1 MKVVLVEDNQEI
13 IEAVVAVFQLRW
25 PEVNMITTM
34 YGEKGIEL
42 TKQESPDLIIL
53 DLGLPD
59 IDGFQVLRRLRQFTN
74 VPVIILTAQSDE
86 INKIRGLELG
96 ADDYIV
102 KPFSPGELLARVR
115 ALLRRFE
122 RTTPKEELVK
132 NKNLTI
138 VGALRIDTASKEV
151 TVGDKHIRLSPRGYD
166 LLYQLVMNKGEF
178 VPTETLMKAIVDPGE
193 NLSINIVIFLVKT
206 LNEELGEKEIGIK
219 NLISGDPARG
229 YKLTLH

>member
-1 MKVVLVEDNQEI
+1 MKVVLIEDNQEI

-25 PEVNMITTM
+25 PEVSMITTM

-42 TKQESPDLIIL
+42 TKIESPDLIIL

-59 IDGFQVLRRLRQFTN
+59 IDGFQVLRRVREFSNL
-74 VPVIILTAQSDE
+74 PVIILTAQGDE

-102 KPFSPGELLARVR
+102 KPFLPGELLARVR

-122 RTTPKEELVK
+122 QTVPKDAPVK

-151 TVGDKHIRLSPRGYD
+151 TVGEKHIKLSPRAYD
-166 LLYQLVMNKGEF
+166 LLYQLVMKKGEF
-178 VPTETLMKAIVDPGE
+178 VPVETLMKAVVDPGE
-193 NLSINIVIFLVKT
+193 NLGTDIVTYLIKT
-206 LNEELGEKEIGIK
+206 LNEEIGDEIGTK
-219 NLISGDPARG
+219 DLIVSEPGKG
-229 YKLTLH
+229 YKLSLH